1 VKSSIPLAEEFVEAV
16 ISRQKRTTIRAGRR
30 NYALGPTQLTSAK
43 HKVPVLIVGVRYKR
57 FEDLTDAD
65 ALADG
70 FESIRNLNAVLRRF
84 YPALKPS
91 DVVTIV
97 EFSPL

>member
-1 VKSSIPLAEEFVEAV
+1 MKRSIPLAEEFVDAI

-43 HKVPVLIVGVRYKR
+43 GKIPVQIVGVRYKR

-65 ALADG
+65 AVADG
-70 FESIRNLNAVLRRF
+70 FESIHDLSSVLKRF

>member
-1 VKSSIPLAEEFVEAV
+1 MDAV

-30 NYALGPTQLTSAK
+30 SYALGPTQLTSAK
-43 HKVPVLIVGVRYKR
+43 RKVPIQIVGVRYKR
-57 FEDLTDAD
+57 FGDLTDAD

-70 FESIRNLNAVLRRF
+70 FESMNGLSAVLGRF
-84 YPALKPS
+84 YPTLKPS

-97 EFSPL
+97 EFLPL